1 MRMIAKQRD
10 EFTRAI
16 YAEEMELYNPDMF
29 IFLDETGCDRR
40 NALRKYGYS
49 LRGIPAV
56 SHKLLIRG
64 QHFST
69 IACISMEGILECEI
83 VESTVN
89 GDTFYD
95 FVSLKL
101 LSLLMPFD
109 GKNHHSVV
117 VMDNASIHHVS
128 GISELVSMAG
138 ALLIYLPPPPPYSP
152 DYNPIEEAFSKVKT
166 LIKTYEQELEVHQK
180 YDFAGICT
188 NYSH

>member
-1 MRMIAKQRD
+1 MQKRWNCTIQTFSYFSDK
-10 EFTRAI
+10 
-16 YAEEMELYNPDMF
+16 
-29 IFLDETGCDRR
+29 TGCDRR

-56 SHKLLIRG
+56 SHKLLIRR

-95 FVSLKL
+95 FASLKL
-101 LSLLMPFD
+101 LPLLMPFD

-128 GISELVSMAG
+128 GISELISMAG
-138 ALLIYLPPPPPYSP
+138 ALLIYLPPLLTRLQP
-152 DYNPIEEAFSKVKT
+152 K
-166 LIKTYEQELEVHQK
+166 
-180 YDFAGICT
+180 
-188 NYSH
+188 